1 MKGITRLTDQ
11 ADAGRKSRP
20 RQKQRGGEGAGAEY
34 RGLTRLPFHCC
45 ALEAKN
51 QVISLI

>member
-1 MKGITRLTDQ
+1 MPEEKAALD
-11 ADAGRKSRP
+11 KS
-20 RQKQRGGEGAGAEY
+20 RGGEGAV
-34 RGLTRLPFHCC
+34 RSDLGLTRLPFHHC